1 MNPMSNI
8 TVTNNEAEMQFEAA
22 VGENKAVMVYRWYH
36 GDLAI
41 MHTDV
46 PEEGRGKGY
55 ANALAEYAIAFARQR
70 NIKLKVYCVFMKSY
84 MKRHPENNDLISTK

>member
-1 MNPMSNI
+1 MENI

-22 VGENKAVMVYRWYH
+22 VGGSKAVMVYRWYH

-46 PEEGRGKGY
+46 PQEGRGKGY
-55 ANALAEYAIAFARQR
+55 SDALAEYAIAFARQR
-70 NIKLKVYCVFMKSY
+70 NIRLKVYCVFMQSY